1 MSSSKEMLCMWKA
14 VEVLCKSKDIG
25 FSQNPQ
31 SCWPFKPAAGGRE
44 LVSITYIDKALL
56 CLHFTI
62 SLRTYAPLAPI
73 CTWQVSCNAYQMLQ

>member
-1 MSSSKEMLCMWKA
+1 MH
-14 VEVLCKSKDIG
+14 VEGSGGIVQEQGYGI
-25 FSQNPQ
+25 Q
-31 SCWPFKPAAGGRE
+31 SFESTELLAIYVKVAAGRRE

-62 SLRTYAPLAPI
+62 SLRTYAPLAPV